1 MHQKLNLDQFSFLMR
16 NPKQL
21 LHARSSFKLRYFE
34 GRFSK
39 DLKKLTLFLLSRP
52 VPFNTQ
58 KGPETSDKL
67 LFKLQNKFRKITL
80 LVMYCLTKFDDVT

>member
-39 DLKKLTLFLLSRP
+39 DLKKLTLLLLSRP
-52 VPFNTQ
+52 VPFNRQ

>member
-52 VPFNTQ
+52 VPFNRQ